1 MPIDNKII
9 FFIVLGEISVV
20 RLLGP
25 EAVIFVNGLKVARTL
40 AKDFLAIQ
48 FKLLTVGSRV
58 E

>member
-9 FFIVLGEISVV
+9 FFIVLEEISVV

-25 EAVIFVNGLKVARTL
+25 EAVIFVNRLKVARTL
-40 AKDFLAIQ
+40 AKDILTVQ

>member
-1 MPIDNKII
+1 M
-9 FFIVLGEISVV
+9 LEEISVV

-25 EAVIFVNGLKVARTL
+25 EAVIFFDELKVARTL
-40 AKDFLAIQ
+40 AKDILAIQ